1 MKKSKN
7 KIAVAIVIIIVLSI
21 ALGRTVFLSLSEE
34 QNIEKDSN
42 GVYAN
47 LMKVKKDKLIEELN
61 FIGTVR
67 NDSSS
72 TLSTKITGEIN
83 QILINEGDYVEKGDS
98 LLILDK
104 SQLEASMK
112 TILQKEN
119 TLNTQI
125 SYLKE
130 QISTFYSSNPLMDKI
145 ETVENNIEFQEREL
159 SKMEKLYEG
168 DAISKTELDKAK
180 HQLNTLKIQKSELKS
195 TADNNFEQLVHE
207 KNMSE
212 KQLEELKSSLDEIEL
227 SISNSQLTAP
237 YDGIISQV
245 MVEEGELAM
254 PNKPALIISSTENQK
269 IVINLSEADLKKVKK
284 DTRVEFKIGT
294 NDEIHLG
301 QVTYVSSNVNP
312 ATRVGTVEVLI
323 NSSKVYSSGS
333 SAEVKFILSEIEDQ
347 ILIPASSIKT
357 LTDKNVVYIYKEDI
371 VREREIEL
379 GRKTGNMYQVLS
391 GLEVGDVIAENN
403 LDSLYD
409 GTSIYTFEEGDF

>member
-47 LMKVKKDKLIEELN
+47 LMKVEKDKLIEELN

-301 QVTYVSSNVNP
+301 QVTYVSSNLNP

>member
-409 GTSIYTFEEGDF
+409 GTSIYTFEEGGF

>member
-301 QVTYVSSNVNP
+301 QVTYVSSNLNP

>member
-7 KIAVAIVIIIVLSI
+7 KIAVTIVIIIVLSI

-47 LMKVKKDKLIEELN
+47 LMKVEKDKLIEELN

-371 VREREIEL
+371 VREGEIEL

>member
-47 LMKVKKDKLIEELN
+47 LMKVEKDKLIEELN

>member
-1 MKKSKN
+1 
-7 KIAVAIVIIIVLSI
+7 
-21 ALGRTVFLSLSEE
+21 
-34 QNIEKDSN
+34 
-42 GVYAN
+42 
-47 LMKVKKDKLIEELN
+47 
-61 FIGTVR
+61 
-67 NDSSS
+67 
-72 TLSTKITGEIN
+72 
-83 QILINEGDYVEKGDS
+83 
-98 LLILDK
+98 
-104 SQLEASMK
+104 SMK

-180 HQLNTLKIQKSELKS
+180 HQLNTLKIQESELKS

-284 DTRVEFKIGT
+284 DTRVDFP
-294 NDEIHLG
+294 L
-301 QVTYVSSNVNP
+301 
-312 ATRVGTVEVLI
+312 VLL
-323 NSSKVYSSGS
+323 N
-333 SAEVKFILSEIEDQ
+333 FLLS
-347 ILIPASSIKT
+347 
-357 LTDKNVVYIYKEDI
+357 
-371 VREREIEL
+371 
-379 GRKTGNMYQVLS
+379 
-391 GLEVGDVIAENN
+391 
-403 LDSLYD
+403 
-409 GTSIYTFEEGDF
+409 

>member
-47 LMKVKKDKLIEELN
+47 LMKVEKDKLIEELN

-207 KNMSE
+207 KNMSK